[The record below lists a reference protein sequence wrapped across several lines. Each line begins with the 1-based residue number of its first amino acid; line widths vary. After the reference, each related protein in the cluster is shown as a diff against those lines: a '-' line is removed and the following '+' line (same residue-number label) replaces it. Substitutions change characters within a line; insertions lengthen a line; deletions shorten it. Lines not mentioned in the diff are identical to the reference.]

1 MASSGPLESQ
11 PWYLSLLGIA
21 ESFRTSNPPRIKHC
35 IHCLQ
40 AILALK
46 PPVRIEATTHT
57 QLGCLLFTHCRNID
71 LAYAHLEKAWTLA
84 QSIPAFDEVKF
95 EAAST
100 LVRVHEQKGQ
110 LQQAKELLNTAI
122 NKSKQSPYWHCRM
135 LFQLAQIHAQE
146 RDFTTACERL
156 GEGATYAAQAGA
168 HYTRALFMLS
178 KGMLLLVDKKW
189 TEAHPVLSECSQLVE
204 AYNESSSNKESL
216 KVFFLVL
223 QVCHYLTAGQVKS
236 VKAVLKQ
243 LQQSIQT
250 LTMLHPEEESVSSNS
265 AERFQWIPKEHMCV
279 LVYLVTVMHS
289 MQAGYMDKAQKYTDK
304 ALAQI
309 EKLKILDGHPILYT
323 FQLMLL
329 EHIIMCRLVVGEKS
343 MAVQEIAQACQVCSQ
358 NPRLLNLHRAQLHTL
373 LGLYSMSMNC
383 MESAEMQFN
392 TALKYAHHQEELYQF
407 IAFNLAIVYLRSGN
421 RSQELQSLLER
432 INPETSTISSH
443 SLKAAGFFV
452 LGLKTFFQAK
462 YNEAKRFLRETLKMS
477 NDEDLNRLTACSLVL
492 LGHIFL
498 SLGNSGE
505 SMNMVLP
512 AMQLARKIPDM
523 HVQLWGSA
531 LLRDL
536 YHLAGDPAMESEGY
550 NLHTTFSQQLLK
562 DHFQSSQL
570 PQHNLIQW
578 TEGPIPPQH
587 LRSNSA
593 NNSNGASS
601 SYTSHSQTELSR
613 QPFS

>member
-1 MASSGPLESQ
+1 MCTPNSQ
-11 PWYLSLLGIA
+11 DVGNTSCSLRNHFQHLLAFVQQMIYILSTNLLDW
-21 ESFRTSNPPRIKHC
+21 NC
-35 IHCLQ
+35 Q
-40 AILALK
+40 
-46 PPVRIEATTHT
+46 
-57 QLGCLLFTHCRNID
+57 
-71 LAYAHLEKAWTLA
+71 
-84 QSIPAFDEVKF
+84 IPAFDEVKF
-95 EAAST
+95 EAASM

-110 LQQAKELLNTAI
+110 LQQAKELLLTAI
-122 NKSKQSPYWHCRM
+122 SKSKQSAYWHCRM

-146 RDFTTACERL
+146 RDFVAACERL
-156 GEGATYAAQAGA
+156 GEGAGYAAQAGA

-204 AYNESSSNKESL
+204 AYNESCSNKESL
-216 KVFFLVL
+216 KVFLLGFTSLPLPHGWSV
-223 QVCHYLTAGQVKS
+223 QCNVVSVKS
-236 VKAVLKQ
+236 VKSVLKQ

-250 LTMLHPEEESVSSNS
+250 LTMLQPEEESVCSN
-265 AERFQWIPKEHMCV
+265 AADRFQWIPKEHMCV

-358 NPRLLNLHRAQLHTL
+358 NPRLFKLHRAQLHTL

-383 MESAEMQFN
+383 MESAETQFN
-392 TALKYAHHQEELYQF
+392 TALVYTQQEELYQF
-407 IAFNLAIVYLRSGN
+407 IALNLAIVYLRSGN
-421 RSQELQSLLER
+421 RSQELLTLLEK
-432 INPETSTISSH
+432 INPETTTITSH

-452 LGLKTFFQAK
+452 LGLRTFFQAK
-462 YNEAKRFLRETLKMS
+462 YNEAKRYLRETLKMS

-505 SMNMVLP
+505 SMNMVMP
-512 AMQLARKIPDM
+512 AMQLAKKIPDM

-536 YHLAGDPAMESEGY
+536 YHMAGDPTKENEGY
-550 NLHTTFSQQLLK
+550 HLHSTFSQQLLK

-578 TEGPIPPQH
+578 TEGSIPPQH

-601 SYTSHSQTELSR
+601 SYMSHPQTDLSR